1 MNINLFLAGI
11 FLSTFLFGK
20 LIEKARIPW
29 VFSALFLGLVYS
41 ILNLPREI
49 ISSEIF
55 IFMAELGMY
64 FLLFILG
71 FDLNLK
77 EILKHGKFVFKL
89 TSSIIFAETLLGAI
103 IIQFLFN
110 TGWLIAF
117 LVASSFAT
125 VGEAV
130 LLPIL
135 DEFKITK
142 TKFGQTILGVGSFN
156 GIFELAVVIIVSM
169 LLGHSAGKSDFALLI
184 NLLIFII
191 LFLAPLSLVFLHKKI
206 HHFRFSGV
214 PSLFLFSLFIVFL
227 FIGTGEYVECAP
239 LGALFAGIALK
250 TFLTKTQIHHLKPAM
265 RILSYG
271 FFVPIFFF
279 WTGAEIDIAYL
290 ISAPLAILLILLTT
304 KITKIFT
311 SYAIAKKRFG
321 RKKAFLLGVGFSA
334 KFSTSIV
341 IITMLF
347 GQEIISSDL
356 YSTLIGA
363 MIVSKFLIPASF
375 SLLLQKWNLKFEKI
389 EK

>member
-1 MNINLFLAGI
+1 MNLSLFLAGI
-11 FLSTFLFGK
+11 FLSTFLFGR
-20 LIEKARIPW
+20 LLEKVRIPW

-41 ILNLPREI
+41 ILNLPKEI
-49 ISSEIF
+49 ISSEAF
-55 IFMAELGMY
+55 VFMAELGMY
-64 FLLFILG
+64 FLLFIMG
-71 FDLNLK
+71 FDLNIK
-77 EILKHGKFVFKL
+77 KILKHGKFVLRL
-89 TSSIIFAETLLGAI
+89 TSSIILAETLFGTI
-103 IIQFLFN
+103 IIRFLFN
-110 TGWLIAF
+110 ADWLVAF

-142 TKFGQTILGVGSFN
+142 TKFGQTIFGVGGLS
-156 GIFELAVVIIVSM
+156 GIFELMVVVVVSI
-169 LLGHSAGKSDFALLI
+169 LLGYSAGKSDFALAANFLT
-184 NLLIFII
+184 FVF
-191 LFLAPLSLVFLHKKI
+191 LFLIPLLLVFFHKKI
-206 HHFRFSGV
+206 HHFKFKGV

-250 TFLTKTQIHHLKPAM
+250 TFLTKIQIDHLKPAI

-290 ISAPLAILLILLTT
+290 ISAPLAIILILLTT

-311 SYAIAKKRFG
+311 SYILTKKKFG
-321 RKKAFLLGVGFSA
+321 EKKALLLGVGLSA

-341 IITMLF
+341 IVTMLF
-347 GQEIISSDL
+347 SQNIISSDL

-363 MIVSKFLIPASF
+363 MIVSKFLIPVLFSF
-375 SLLLQKWNLKFEKI
+375 LLQKWDLKFEKI